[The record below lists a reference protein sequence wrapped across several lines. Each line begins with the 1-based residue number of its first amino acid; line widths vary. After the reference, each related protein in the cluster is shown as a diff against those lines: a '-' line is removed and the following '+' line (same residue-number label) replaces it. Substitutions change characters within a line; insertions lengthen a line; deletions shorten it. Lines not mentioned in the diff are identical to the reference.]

1 MLHFSLLWT
10 LNYNLVGHLTTQV
23 VHNFVT
29 LCIIAP
35 LNSGLSASVCV
46 DRLHLCDWLSE
57 PSVTLSQPSPLAVV
71 LDFLRELTP
80 PLVQR
85 LLYFKIAK
93 LWFFRQLSL
102 CFSEPSVTMSQS
114 SPLAVVLDF
123 LRELTPQWSKGFDIS
138 KSPSFDSFISLLFV
152 LVRHQS
158 QCHSH
163 LPCWLSWISQQFFF
177 EAMLVCGGGRITYLC
192 FTNGWLF

>member
-35 LNSGLSASVCV
+35 LNSGLSPSVCV
-46 DRLHLCDWLSE
+46 DRLHLWDWL
-57 PSVTLSQPSPLAVV
+57 
-71 LDFLRELTP
+71 
-80 PLVQR
+80 
-85 LLYFKIAK
+85 
-93 LWFFRQLSL
+93 
-102 CFSEPSVTMSQS
+102 SEPSVTMSQS

-123 LRELTPQWSKGFDIS
+123 LRELTPLIFQNRQALILSSVYFQLFVLASHQSHCHNHLPWRLSLSFSENWPKGFDIS
-138 KSPSFDSFISLLFV
+138 KSPSFDSFVSLLFV
-152 LVRHQS
+152 FARHQS
-158 QCHSH
+158 QCHNH
-163 LPCWLSWISQQFFF
+163 LPWWLSWISQQFYF

-192 FTNGWLF
+192 FTTGWLF